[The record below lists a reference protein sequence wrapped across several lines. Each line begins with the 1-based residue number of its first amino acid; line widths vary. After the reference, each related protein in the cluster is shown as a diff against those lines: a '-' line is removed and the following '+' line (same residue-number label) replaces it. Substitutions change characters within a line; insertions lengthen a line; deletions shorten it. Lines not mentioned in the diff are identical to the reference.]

1 MESGLHDIPWT
12 NCTERSEVHPTVK
25 MGMIHQI
32 DMMVN
37 VSYRVLN
44 LTSALGVSN
53 MNTKTDPPIP
63 KSDAYLKVVKFT

>member
-12 NCTERSEVHPTVK
+12 NCTERIEVHSTVK

-37 VSYRVLN
+37 VSYRLLN

-53 MNTKTDPPIP
+53 MNTKTDPPKP